1 MSNNKFSNASNQEP
15 SNLTHSPTLKLSNP
29 KTLSNSQTQNHSINC
44 NGRLVDLS
52 TPKIMG
58 ILNLT
63 PDSFSD
69 GGKFNNEKAAL
80 EQSEKMLKG
89 GAEIIDIGPQSTR
102 PNAEFLS
109 AKEEIRRIGN
119 MISTIKKEFPE
130 ALISLDT
137 FYAETVKFG
146 FNEGMD
152 IINDIS
158 GGHYDEQMFDAAA
171 ETKLPYI
178 LMHVNPSYET
188 MHEKVKFD
196 DITLAVNQY
205 FSKKTTELLA
215 KGVNDII
222 LDPGFGFGKTVED
235 QMKMIDEVEYLGFG
249 KFPLLIGI
257 SRKSFIYKPLGK
269 SPLDINEETQKL
281 HLKVLQQ
288 GAKILRVH
296 EVEEAAATLKIFNNL
311 K

>member
-1 MSNNKFSNASNQEP
+1 MQNNSSLVNY
-15 SNLTHSPTLKLSNP
+15 HSL
-29 KTLSNSQTQNHSINC
+29 NC
-44 NGRLVDLS
+44 NGRIVDLS
-52 TPKIMG
+52 SPKIMG

-69 GGKFNNEKAAL
+69 GGKFNNETSAMKHA
-80 EQSEKMLKG
+80 EQLLKE

-109 AKEEIRRIGN
+109 SEDEIKRIGN
-119 MISTIKKEFPE
+119 IISLIKKELPKT
-130 ALISLDT
+130 LISLDT

-146 FNEGMD
+146 YNEGID

-158 GGHYDEQMFDAAA
+158 GGQFDGKMFEAAA

-178 LMHVNPSYET
+178 LMHVNSSYET
-188 MHEKVKFD
+188 MHEKIKFQ
-196 DITLAVNQY
+196 DITLSVNRY
-205 FSKKTTELLA
+205 FSEKTKELLE

-235 QMKMIDEVEYLGFG
+235 QMKMIDEVKYLGFD

-281 HLKVLQQ
+281 HLKVLKQ

-296 EVEEAAATLKIFNNL
+296 DVAAAKKTVEEFLR
-311 K
+311 

>member
-1 MSNNKFSNASNQEP
+1 
-15 SNLTHSPTLKLSNP
+15 
-29 KTLSNSQTQNHSINC
+29 
-44 NGRLVDLS
+44 
-52 TPKIMG
+52 MG

-69 GGKFNNEKAAL
+69 GGQFNNEKPAL
-80 EQSEKMLKG
+80 KHAEKLLKE

-109 AKEEIRRIGN
+109 AGQEISRLGN
-119 MISTIKKEFPE
+119 IIAQIKKEFPE

-146 FNEGMD
+146 FNEGIDM
-152 IINDIS
+152 INDIS
-158 GGHYDEQMFDAAA
+158 GGQYDNKMFDTAA

-178 LMHVNPSYET
+178 LMHVNPSYDT
-188 MHEKVKFD
+188 MHDKIKFE
-196 DITLAVNQY
+196 DITLEVNKY
-205 FSKKTTELLA
+205 FSQKTTELLE

-222 LDPGFGFGKTVED
+222 LDPGFGFGKTIED
-235 QMKMIDEVEYLGFG
+235 QMKMIDEVKYLGFG

-269 SPLDINEETQKL
+269 SPMEINEETQKL
-281 HLKVLQQ
+281 HMKVLEQ

-296 EVEEAAATLKIFNNL
+296 DVAETKEIVKQFLEK

>member
-1 MSNNKFSNASNQEP
+1 MLSQ
-15 SNLTHSPTLKLSNP
+15 TLKP
-29 KTLSNSQTQNHSINC
+29 FHSINC
-44 NGRLVDLS
+44 NGRLVELS
-52 TPKIMG
+52 VPKIMG

-69 GGKFNNEKAAL
+69 GGKFNSEKSAL
-80 EQSEKMLKG
+80 EHAEKLLKD

-102 PNAEFLS
+102 PNAEFLNS
-109 AKEEIRRIGN
+109 KEEIARIGS
-119 MISTIKKEFPE
+119 MISMIKKEFPE

-146 FNEGMD
+146 FNEGIDM
-152 IINDIS
+152 INDIS
-158 GGHYDEQMFDAAA
+158 GGQYDDKMFEVAG

-188 MHEKVKFD
+188 MHNKVKFQ
-196 DITLAVNQY
+196 DITLEVNRY
-205 FSKKTTELLA
+205 FSKKTHELLE
-215 KGVNDII
+215 KGVKDII

-235 QMKMIDEVEYLGFG
+235 QMKMIGETEYLGFD

-281 HLKVLQQ
+281 HAKVLEH

-296 EVEEAAATLKIFNNL
+296 DVAETAVTIRQFLQK

>member
-1 MSNNKFSNASNQEP
+1 
-15 SNLTHSPTLKLSNP
+15 
-29 KTLSNSQTQNHSINC
+29 
-44 NGRLVDLS
+44 
-52 TPKIMG
+52 MG

-69 GGKFNNEKAAL
+69 GGKFNTEKTAL
-80 EQSEKMLKG
+80 DQTYKMLKE

-102 PNAEFLS
+102 PHAEFLT
-109 AKEEIRRIGN
+109 AEEEIRRLGN
-119 MISTIKKEFPE
+119 MISFIKKEFPE
-130 ALISLDT
+130 TLISLDT

-146 FNEGMD
+146 FNEGID

-158 GGHYDEQMFDAAA
+158 GGHYDEKMFDAAA

-188 MHEKVKFD
+188 MHDKIKFA
-196 DITLAVNQY
+196 DITLSVNRY
-205 FSKKTTELLA
+205 FSEKTEELLN
-215 KGVNDII
+215 KGVKDII

-235 QMKMIDEVEYLGFG
+235 QMKMINETQYLGFG

-281 HLKVLQQ
+281 HMKVLQQ

-296 EVEEAAATLKIFNNL
+296 DVAAAQKTVDLFKSGRV
-311 K
+311 

>member
-1 MSNNKFSNASNQEP
+1 MQN
-15 SNLTHSPTLKLSNP
+15 HLSSINY
-29 KTLSNSQTQNHSINC
+29 HSINC

-69 GGKFNNEKAAL
+69 GGKFNNEKSAL
-80 EQSEKMLKG
+80 VQTEKMLKD

-109 AKEEIRRIGN
+109 AEEEIKRIGN
-119 MISTIKKEFPE
+119 MISLIKKEFPE
-130 ALISLDT
+130 SLISLDT

-146 FNEGMD
+146 FNEGID
-152 IINDIS
+152 LINDIS
-158 GGHYDEQMFDAAA
+158 GGNFDDKMFDTAA

-188 MHEKVKFD
+188 MHDKMKFA
-196 DITLAVNQY
+196 DITVSMNQY
-205 FSKKTTELLA
+205 FSKKTNELLE

-235 QMKMIDEVEYLGFG
+235 QMKMIDEVKFLGFG

-269 SPLDINEETQKL
+269 SPLDVNEETQKL

-296 EVEEAAATLKIFNNL
+296 DVVEGKKTVDEFLK
-311 K
+311 

>member
-1 MSNNKFSNASNQEP
+1 MSHHHLSGLQVS
-15 SNLTHSPTLKLSNP
+15 SLSDTLNF
-29 KTLSNSQTQNHSINC
+29 QTFNSINC

-52 TPKIMG
+52 VPKIMG

-69 GGKFNNEKAAL
+69 GGKFNTEKSAL
-80 EQSEKMLKG
+80 EQTHKMLTE

-102 PNAEFLS
+102 PHAEFLS
-109 AKEEIRRIGN
+109 AEEEINRIGS
-119 MISTIKKEFPE
+119 MISLIKREFPE
-130 ALISLDT
+130 VLISLDT
-137 FYAETVKFG
+137 FYAETVRFG
-146 FNEGMD
+146 FNEGID

-158 GGHYDEQMFDAAA
+158 GGHYDDKMFDTAA

-188 MHEKVKFD
+188 MHDKIKFA
-196 DITLAVNQY
+196 DIVLSINQY
-205 FSKKTTELLA
+205 FSEKTNELLN
-215 KGVNDII
+215 KGVKDII

-235 QMKMIDEVEYLGFG
+235 QMKMIDEVKYFGFG

-269 SPLDINEETQKL
+269 SALDINEETQKL

-296 EVEEAAATLKIFNNL
+296 DVAEAKKTVDLFMSKRV
-311 K
+311 

>member
-1 MSNNKFSNASNQEP
+1 M
-15 SNLTHSPTLKLSNP
+15 LSD
-29 KTLSNSQTQNHSINC
+29 SQTPQPVNAQPYSINC
-44 NGRLVDLS
+44 NGRLVQLD

-69 GGKFNNEKAAL
+69 GGRFNTEKSAL
-80 EQSEKMLKG
+80 EQAGKLLSE

-109 AKEEIRRIGN
+109 SQEEIKRIGN
-119 MISTIKKEFPE
+119 IISQIKKEFPE
-130 ALISLDT
+130 ALVSLDT

-146 FNEGMD
+146 FSEGIDM
-152 IINDIS
+152 INDIS
-158 GGHYDEQMFDAAA
+158 GGQYDEKMFDTVA

-188 MHEKVKFD
+188 MHDKIRFE
-196 DITLAVNQY
+196 DITLEVNRY
-205 FSKKTTELLA
+205 FSEKMNILLE
-215 KGVNDII
+215 KGVSDII

-235 QMKMIDEVEYLGFG
+235 QMKMIDEVEYLGFR

-281 HLKVLQQ
+281 HMKVLEQ

-296 EVEEAAATLKIFNNL
+296 DVTEARETLMQFLQK

>member
-1 MSNNKFSNASNQEP
+1 MFSQTP
-15 SNLTHSPTLKLSNP
+15 KLSNP
-29 KTLSNSQTQNHSINC
+29 PTLKPFHFINC
-44 NGRLVDLS
+44 NGRLVELS
-52 TPKIMG
+52 VPKIMG

-69 GGKFNNEKAAL
+69 GGKFNTEKSAL
-80 EQSEKMLKG
+80 EHAENLLKD

-109 AKEEIRRIGN
+109 SKEEITRIGS
-119 MISTIKKEFPE
+119 MISMIKKEFPE

-146 FNEGMD
+146 FNEGIDM
-152 IINDIS
+152 INDIS
-158 GGHYDEQMFDAAA
+158 GGQYDDKMFDIAG

-188 MHEKVKFD
+188 MHDKVKFE
-196 DITLAVNQY
+196 DITLEVNRY
-205 FSKKTTELLA
+205 FAKKINELLE
-215 KGVNDII
+215 KGVKDII

-235 QMKMIDEVEYLGFG
+235 QMKMISETEYLGFG
-249 KFPLLIGI
+249 RFPLLIGI

-281 HLKVLQQ
+281 HMKVLEH

-296 EVEEAAATLKIFNNL
+296 DVAETAITIRQFCKKN
-311 K
+311 KKC

>member
-1 MSNNKFSNASNQEP
+1 MQDHQSY
-15 SNLTHSPTLKLSNP
+15 TL
-29 KTLSNSQTQNHSINC
+29 NC
-44 NGRLVDLS
+44 NGKLVDLS
-52 TPKIMG
+52 APKIMG

-80 EQSEKMLKG
+80 AQAGKMLKE

-102 PNAEFLS
+102 PNAQFLTTG
-109 AKEEIRRIGN
+109 EEINRIGR
-119 MISTIKKEFPE
+119 MISLIKKEFPE

-137 FYAETVKFG
+137 FYSETVKFG
-146 FNEGMD
+146 FNEGID
-152 IINDIS
+152 LINDIS
-158 GGHYDEQMFDAAA
+158 GGQYDDRMFETAA

-188 MHEKVKFD
+188 MHDKIKFE
-196 DITLAVNQY
+196 DITVSINRY
-205 FSKKTTELLA
+205 FSEKTAELLA
-215 KGVNDII
+215 KGVQDII
-222 LDPGFGFGKTVED
+222 LDPGFGFGKTVDD
-235 QMKMIDEVEYLGFG
+235 QMKMIDEVRYFGFR

-269 SPLDINEETQKL
+269 SPSEINEETQKL

-296 EVEEAAATLKIFNNL
+296 DVAEVKKTVDVFLSSH
-311 K
+311 